1 MRIAF
6 ASTAVLAL
14 FMGASAPAQAGGSIK
29 DSYVAPAFSWT
40 GFYVGGHAGLGTGD
54 TSGRPETISTNPP
67 LPAFAAVIPGP
78 IANFFATDYDM
89 SGAVYGAHI
98 GYNYQM
104 GATVLGLEASYS
116 GSSISGNSASA
127 IFLNSDR
134 ELDWLATVT
143 ARIGYAMGRSL
154 VYAKGGV
161 AWGEL
166 STGVS
171 LGGIKIFDG
180 GETHVG
186 WTAGAGFEHAIT
198 NNVTFR
204 IEYAHIDLG
213 SETHTLGNTGNLL
226 GAPPGIVNIGDKVD
240 AKFDT
245 ITIGI
250 SYKF

>member
-14 FMGASAPAQAGGSIK
+14 FVGATAPVQAGGSIK
-29 DSYVAPAFSWT
+29 DSYAAPAFSWT
-40 GFYVGGHAGLGTGD
+40 GFYVGGHAGLGTGQ
-54 TSGRPETISTNPP
+54 TTGRPESINGT
-67 LPAFAAVIPGP
+67 P
-78 IANFFATDYDM
+78 IAALLGPVIGPAVSNFFSTDYDM
-89 SGAVYGAHI
+89 SGAVYGAHV
-98 GYNYQM
+98 GYNYQT
-104 GATVLGLEASYS
+104 GSAVFGIEASYS
-116 GSSISGNSASA
+116 GSSISGNSASG
-127 IFLNSDR
+127 IILNSDR

-143 ARIGYAMGRSL
+143 GRIGYAMGRSL

-161 AWGEL
+161 AWGEV
-166 STGVS
+166 STGIG
-171 LGGIKIFDG
+171 LGGIKILDG

-213 SETHTLGNTGNLL
+213 SETHSLGNTGAL
-226 GAPPGIVNIGDKVD
+226 GILPPGTLNIGDKVD

-245 ITIGI
+245 VTIGV

>member
-14 FMGASAPAQAGGSIK
+14 FLGATVPAQAGGSMK

-40 GFYVGGHAGLGTGD
+40 GFYVGGHAGLGTGQ
-54 TSGRPETISTNPP
+54 TTGRPESINGTP
-67 LPAFAAVIPGP
+67 LAGPLGAA
-78 IANFFATDYDM
+78 IASFFSTDYDM
-89 SGAVYGAHI
+89 SGAVYGAHV
-98 GYNYQM
+98 GYNYQT
-104 GATVLGLEASYS
+104 GSTVFGIEASYS
-116 GSSISGNSASA
+116 GSSISGNSASG
-127 IFLNSDR
+127 IILNSDR

-143 ARIGYAMGRSL
+143 GRIGYAMGRSL
-154 VYAKGGV
+154 VYAKGGI
-161 AWGEL
+161 AWGEV
-166 STGVS
+166 STGVGI
-171 LGGIKIFDG
+171 GGFTNFDG

-186 WTAGAGFEHAIT
+186 WTAGAGFEHALS

-213 SETHTLGNTGNLL
+213 SETHSLANTGVFGIPAL
-226 GAPPGIVNIGDKVD
+226 PPGTINIGDKVD

-245 ITIGI
+245 VTIGI